1 MRIIFLEDVP
11 GSGRAGEVKEVKNGY
26 ARNYLLPRKLASLA
40 THDQLQRIET
50 IRKVADE
57 HRIKEEKELGAL
69 AELLSQ
75 FTVNLTAKMGPTGRF
90 YGAITSTQIAEELSR
105 LADREIHRR
114 AVFLEE
120 PIREPGEFQAEIRF
134 AHGITTTIPV
144 TVVAE
149 GAEMPETAEEEKQPE
164 AAVDQLEQAEETE
177 HEEESVTAKE
187 EAVDQLEQAEETEH
201 EEESVTA
208 KEEAVDQLEQAEA
221 AVDQLEQ
228 AEETEHEEESVTA
241 EEEAVDQPEQAE
253 ETEHGE
259 ESVTAKEEAVDQLE
273 QVEETGE
280 EEEGTKQEEGKK

>member
-11 GSGRAGEVKEVKNGY
+11 GSGHAGEVKEVKNGY

-40 THDQLQRIET
+40 THDQLQRIGT

-57 HRIKEEKELGAL
+57 RRLKEEKELGAL

-105 LADREIHRR
+105 LADREIQRR
-114 AVFLEE
+114 IVYLEE

-149 GAEMPETAEEEKQPE
+149 GAEMPETAKDEEQPK
-164 AAVDQLEQAEETE
+164 A
-177 HEEESVTAKE
+177 
-187 EAVDQLEQAEETEH
+187 
-201 EEESVTA
+201 
-208 KEEAVDQLEQAEA
+208 
-221 AVDQLEQ
+221 
-228 AEETEHEEESVTA
+228 
-241 EEEAVDQPEQAE
+241 AVDQPEQAE
-253 ETEHGE
+253 ETVERP
-259 ESVTAKEEAVDQLE
+259 EATVDQPE
-273 QVEETGE
+273 QVEESEQGEERVTAENEKQPEEEAE
-280 EEEGTKQEEGKK
+280 EEEGTKQEEGEK